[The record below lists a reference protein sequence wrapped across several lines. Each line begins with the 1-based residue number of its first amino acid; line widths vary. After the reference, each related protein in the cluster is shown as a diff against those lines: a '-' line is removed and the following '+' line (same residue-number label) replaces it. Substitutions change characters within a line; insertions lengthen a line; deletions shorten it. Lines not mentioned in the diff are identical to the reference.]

1 MAATPT
7 LSALPDNP
15 ALALYDWPLPPGSAR
30 RGTLLLVHGLGEH
43 AGRYAELARSLNG
56 AGWGVRSYDQVGH
69 GRSPGPRGVLAR
81 DAQLLD
87 DLARVIDVTRAAMPA
102 GAPLVLLGH
111 SLGGLV
117 AARAVSLGLRPV
129 QGLVLSSPALDAGL
143 NAVQKALIAVLYR
156 LAPTLAVGNGLS
168 PRYLSH
174 DTAVVRAY
182 QDDPLVHDRISAR
195 LARFIAHA
203 GPAVLAEAPRWPV
216 PTLLLYAGQDRLVAP
231 AGSRALAAA
240 APPQQLTARCFDGL
254 YHEIFN
260 ELERAQVTDALLDWL
275 RLRWPAF

>member
-1 MAATPT
+1 MAAAPT

-56 AGWGVRSYDQVGH
+56 AGWGVRGYDQVGH

-87 DLARVIDVTRAAMPA
+87 DLARVIDATRATMPA

-195 LARFIAHA
+195 LARFIAEA
-203 GPAVLAEAPRWPV
+203 GPAVLASAPHWRV
-216 PTLLLYAGQDRLVAP
+216 PTLLLYAGDDRLVNP
-231 AGSRALAAA
+231 DGSRRFAAA
-240 APPQQLTARCFDGL
+240 APANVVSAHRFDRL

-260 ELERAQVTDALLDWL
+260 EVERETVFAQLKTWLDA
-275 RLRWPAF
+275 RF